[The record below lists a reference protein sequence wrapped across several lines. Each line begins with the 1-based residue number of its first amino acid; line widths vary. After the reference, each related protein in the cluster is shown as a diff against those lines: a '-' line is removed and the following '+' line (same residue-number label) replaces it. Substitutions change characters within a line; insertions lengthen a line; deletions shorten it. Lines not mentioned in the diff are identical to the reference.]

1 MRNHLVDEIHQ
12 ITHNDDHP
20 AKDCSEVAYKKIYQC
35 MCFVDE
41 KEEKEL
47 LKVMP
52 HCHASR
58 WYPTFCDISPMGG
71 SKQHGIDEFLKY
83 YDIDLSS
90 TMAFGDGGNDIPMLQ
105 HVAISVAMNNAS
117 DEVKS
122 VVDCVTDDVDHDGIY
137 KACLHYH
144 LLEK

>member
-1 MRNHLVDEIHQ
+1 MIHVVWPVSYTHLDVYKRQ
-12 ITHNDDHP
+12 
-20 AKDCSEVAYKKIYQC
+20 AKDCSEVVHKKIYQC

-71 SKQHGIDEFLKY
+71 SKQHGIDKFLKY

-122 VVDCVTDDVDHDGIY
+122 VVDYVTDDVDHDGIY

>member
-1 MRNHLVDEIHQ
+1 
-12 ITHNDDHP
+12 
-20 AKDCSEVAYKKIYQC
+20 
-35 MCFVDE
+35 
-41 KEEKEL
+41 
-47 LKVMP
+47 MP

-71 SKQHGIDEFLKY
+71 SKQHGIDKFLKY

-117 DEVKS
+117 DEVN
-122 VVDCVTDDVDHDGIY
+122 
-137 KACLHYH
+137 
-144 LLEK
+144 LL